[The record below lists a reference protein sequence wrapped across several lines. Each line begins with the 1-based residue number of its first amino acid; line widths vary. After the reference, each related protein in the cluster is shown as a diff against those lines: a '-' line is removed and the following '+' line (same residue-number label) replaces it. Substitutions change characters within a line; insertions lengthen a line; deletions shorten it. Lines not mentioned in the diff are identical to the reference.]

1 MTDQTINNKLQ
12 QLHHE
17 LQQILSNVRRQFFE
31 DINLYADRWE
41 RKYAKN
47 VETESSFVTL
57 ETVVDRAVS
66 PQGPFSRFSGAFDRV
81 AQLSRNCR

>member
-1 MTDQTINNKLQ
+1 MGKKI
-12 QLHHE
+12 
-17 LQQILSNVRRQFFE
+17 R
-31 DINLYADRWE
+31 
-41 RKYAKN
+41 KN

-57 ETVVDRAVS
+57 ETVVDRAIS